1 MIREATEKD
10 AARIAE
16 IEVISSRYAYMGVVS
31 DECLYKDLSVEGRIP
46 VYQRWISE
54 IVFKRS

>member
-31 DECLYKDLSVEGRIP
+31 DECLYKDLSV
-46 VYQRWISE
+46 
-54 IVFKRS
+54 